1 MNESHAHDYGHI
13 HPISASSN
21 LGKAFAWGVGLNLS
35 FIVLEVVFGHIAGS
49 VALVADAA
57 HNFSDVIGLL
67 LSWGALILAQKIPQ
81 GRYTYGYRSATIL
94 AVLASTLFLFIAVGD
109 IVWSA
114 ATRFGEPVEVQTG
127 IVMIVATVG
136 IGINGLSA
144 WLLSRGQDDLNVK
157 SAFIHLV
164 GDAAISAGVVI
175 AGIVIHF
182 TKWNMLDSLVSIGIS
197 ALVLWGGPTDMYPAN
212 LPIMN
217 FQNASKSLIG
227 DLTKDGHY
235 LVECT
240 HNCGHAVPPFDV
252 PAPPALT
259 FDSVWRFV
267 LDHPFWLGPSTSPY
281 AGKPLPAAYPSWC
294 GQGQGTAVP
303 RASTATCQ

>member
-94 AVLASTLFLFIAVGD
+94 AVLASTLFLFVAVGD

-197 ALVLWGGPTDMYPAN
+197 ALVLWGCWGVLRAALRLALN
-212 LPIMN
+212 
-217 FQNASKSLIG
+217 
-227 DLTKDGHY
+227 
-235 LVECT
+235 
-240 HNCGHAVPPFDV
+240 AVPESVRLDEVREYLKMLPGVTGAHDIHV
-252 PAPPALT
+252 WPISTTEIALT
-259 FDSVWRFV
+259 AHLIMPEGGRGDTFLHQTCRELHERFGIGHTTLQIEQGEGAECELEPDSVV
-267 LDHPFWLGPSTSPY
+267 
-281 AGKPLPAAYPSWC
+281 
-294 GQGQGTAVP
+294 
-303 RASTATCQ
+303 